1 MLQELFETHN
11 VSYNLYLINKLL
23 SIRMEEI
30 FPIIDFLK
38 KIKEI
43 TTQLINIG
51 ELIDKNK
58 LV

>member
-11 VSYNLYLINKLL
+11 VSYNLYLINRLL

-43 TTQLINIG
+43 TTQLISIG